1 MEAAPRFTQI
11 KVKRPDGTLHMIANS
26 EALPAFYCMPAEA
39 LMNMQSPIRDLPR
52 RPYELLLHQEYRE
65 IIESNL
71 FLEHISDAMAYLA
84 WPAMGM
90 SGWMEYYSGWSPQWR
105 IAHETELWIWGM
117 QQAGVLLTNRQLFIP
132 PSCFMEMPI
141 LSLEDAYAMVAAAAP
156 YVLNTDDRGEIL
168 QIARELPC
176 EEDFDEEKKFN
187 RRLLNFRREWYHRRT
202 KHPTDIPLECLTYH
216 PDNDS
221 SEFEDTVI
229 TQADTDRFLN
239 GLSDTD
245 RRIMTLRLEGR
256 PLEEI
261 AQLVGYKTHSAVLK
275 RIRKIGKAYERYAR
289 EDLGFDAKKI
299 T

>member
-1 MEAAPRFTQI
+1 
-11 KVKRPDGTLHMIANS
+11 
-26 EALPAFYCMPAEA
+26 
-39 LMNMQSPIRDLPR
+39 
-52 RPYELLLHQEYRE
+52 
-65 IIESNL
+65 
-71 FLEHISDAMAYLA
+71 
-84 WPAMGM
+84 
-90 SGWMEYYSGWSPQWR
+90 
-105 IAHETELWIWGM
+105 
-117 QQAGVLLTNRQLFIP
+117 
-132 PSCFMEMPI
+132 
-141 LSLEDAYAMVAAAAP
+141 
-156 YVLNTDDRGEIL
+156 
-168 QIARELPC
+168 
-176 EEDFDEEKKFN
+176 
-187 RRLLNFRREWYHRRT
+187 
-202 KHPTDIPLECLTYH
+202 LTYH

-221 SEFEDTVI
+221 SEFEDAVI